1 MTITEGRL
9 LASGFTPAD
18 LRYLRKHCIKDVL
31 SLERVILDLAK
42 RFKAALLL
50 TLLLAAVYL
59 IALFVASRENVI
71 SLGIAMLIALLIIWF
86 FQPPLLA
93 WKAWKIKKK
102 FLQGS

>member
-1 MTITEGRL
+1 M
-9 LASGFTPAD
+9 
-18 LRYLRKHCIKDVL
+18 
-31 SLERVILDLAK
+31 DLAK

-50 TLLLAAVYL
+50 TLLLAVVYL
-59 IALFVASRENVI
+59 IALFVASKENVI